1 LRKSAND
8 LIVETSATEQL
19 TLKNWYADTG
29 NQQFVTLQVIAEA
42 MAGYSQSSPDP
53 LRDDKVE
60 TFDFR
65 ALVSAFDQARAA
77 DAMMTRWAA
86 MNALLDAHLAG
97 SDESALGGDLA
108 HQYGLN
114 GTLAGIGTGAAQ
126 NVLGSSQFGTQA
138 QQLQPLATLQE
149 GAVKLG

>member
-1 LRKSAND
+1 
-8 LIVETSATEQL
+8 LIVETSATEQV
-19 TLKNWYADTG
+19 TLKNWYADTD

-60 TFDFR
+60 AFDFG
-65 ALVSAFDQARAA
+65 ALVSAFDAARAA
-77 DAMMTRWAA
+77 DAMITRWEV

-97 SDESALGGDLA
+97 SDDTALGGDLA
-108 HQYGLN
+108 YQYGLN

-126 NVLGSSQFGTQA
+126 DALGAAQFGAQA
-138 QQLQPLATLQE
+138 QQLRPLATLQE
-149 GAVKLG
+149 GLVKLG